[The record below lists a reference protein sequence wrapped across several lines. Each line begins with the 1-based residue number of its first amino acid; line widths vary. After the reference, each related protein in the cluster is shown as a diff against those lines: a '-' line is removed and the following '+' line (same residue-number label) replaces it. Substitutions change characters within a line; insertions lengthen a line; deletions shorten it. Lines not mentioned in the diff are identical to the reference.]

1 MISYNFSFQ
10 KSGIIG
16 NPYLRSINCHF
27 GSPHFPVDHE
37 SEYEVAYRA
46 GVHRVPLGAW
56 VHTARQLAATNLLL
70 FIQHLFLLLSN
81 LQFSIQTLHP
91 PSSFS
96 HTLLSPPSLL
106 QPLQQE
112 RAVAIWNK
120 EEQFSARSFDLPMQN
135 FWPTQSDWTAHHCKL
150 VRLTDEDWKCSYNLK

>member
-81 LQFSIQTLHP
+81 SQFKPCILLLP
-91 PSSFS
+91 PLTHFFP
-96 HTLLSPPSLL
+96 HTLSSSAVAAR
-106 QPLQQE
+106 E
-112 RAVAIWNK
+112 TAVAIWNK

-135 FWPTQSDWTAHHCKL
+135 FWPTQSDWTSAPLQTCPSHG
-150 VRLTDEDWKCSYNLK
+150 WGLKMLL